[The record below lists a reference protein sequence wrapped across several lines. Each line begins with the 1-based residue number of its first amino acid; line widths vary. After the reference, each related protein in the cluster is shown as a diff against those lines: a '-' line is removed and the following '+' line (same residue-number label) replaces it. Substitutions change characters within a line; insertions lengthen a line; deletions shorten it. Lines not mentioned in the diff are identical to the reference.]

1 MSVDV
6 YLTGH
11 YPVSALYPIPE
22 GVEIARIP
30 PHVFLA
36 LAALFWAG
44 NFVVGGPLAEVL
56 PPFGLNFLRWCVAC
70 AVLIPL
76 TFAREGT
83 AFLRP
88 ALRMWPSMLV
98 MAVTGVLL
106 FNSLV
111 YLALTE
117 TTSINAALINGA
129 TPILTLFVAAALGG
143 GAPTGRRLFGSAVC
157 LAGVAW
163 IVSRG
168 SLEVLLGLSP
178 NRGDLLML
186 IAAFCWAVYT
196 VLSGGAARRIS
207 PLAATTV
214 SAVMALPLLGL
225 FGGYELLTQPVGEVS
240 PAVVS
245 GLLYIGLAA
254 SVAAFLCWNT
264 GIGRLG
270 AARGAIFL
278 NLVPVFTAAIAVPA
292 LGERLLPVQLL
303 GGLLVFVGV
312 TIVSR
317 PAREGKRTAPPG
329 TPAP

>member
-1 MSVDV
+1 
-6 YLTGH
+6 
-11 YPVSALYPIPE
+11 VS
-22 GVEIARIP
+22 

-70 AVLIPL
+70 AVLVPL
-76 TFAREGT
+76 TLAREGT
-83 AFLRP
+83 SFIRP

-98 MAVTGVLL
+98 MAITGVLL

-143 GAPTGRRLFGSAVC
+143 GPPTGRRLFGSVVC

-163 IVSRG
+163 VVSRG
-168 SLEVLLGLSP
+168 SLETLMNLSP

-186 IAAFCWAVYT
+186 LAAFCWAVYT
-196 VLSGGAARRIS
+196 VLGGGAARRVS

-225 FGGYELLTQPVGEVS
+225 FGGYELLTRPVGEIS

-254 SVAAFLCWNT
+254 SVAAFLAWNT

-270 AARGAIFL
+270 AARGAVFL

-292 LGERLLPVQLL
+292 LGERLLVAQLF
-303 GGLLVFVGV
+303 GGLLVFAGV
-312 TIVSR
+312 VLVSR
-317 PAREGKRTAPPG
+317 PAREGRKAVPPAG
-329 TPAP
+329 IPPE